1 MSKKATQ
8 ALAPGQIIPTPP
20 NFPVEWSDPDDAKL
34 TWALSKAI
42 KEPVPA
48 LVDTVTKVFLEGGNA
63 SFELVE
69 LPFRV
74 RVELF
79 STYQY
84 LGMVPVDAPPEVV
97 MKGMGLLNRA
107 APGVFKTIMK
117 KMGEGMSKKSEAVLD
132 PLIARFEPYWCEEL
146 LPEIQQHLAYF
157 ESCDLRGLS
166 LNQLQAHIAEAL
178 KRTARMGELHGIAL
192 LLMLYGLS
200 QFEEFYTELFPGSTT
215 LDALQLT
222 QGLDNKTVAG
232 DRALWRLSRT
242 VRSQPE
248 VLAILAE
255 QEPERVISALETS
268 VEGQSFLADL
278 RTWLAEYGQRL
289 NSVFSFL
296 EPSWIDDPTPVIRN
310 LQVYISQADARS
322 EMDPTRLVAERE
334 QAIAEARAKIAA
346 YPQPVKDRFELLL
359 QAAQTATIV
368 HEDHNYW
375 IDQRFIFQIQRIIL
389 EIGRRYVQ
397 TGMLETVN
405 DVFYLTPDDLQ
416 NGREST
422 FKQLVQERQA
432 TIAHFSQVTAPPMLG
447 TAPPFDMSDAGSVI
461 RAIFK
466 GELAQPSA
474 SQPAANM
481 VQGLAG
487 SAGVIQGPARVLHSL
502 TDASKLQPGDILITV
517 ATEPPWTP
525 LFATAAAVV
534 TDNGGVLSHTAV
546 VAREYRIPAVVGT
559 GQATSIFRDGQ
570 LIEVD
575 GNAGTVRVIDVE
587 PQPEPVLVGQ
597 GNNRES

>member
-1 MSKKATQ
+1 M
-8 ALAPGQIIPTPP
+8 
-20 NFPVEWSDPDDAKL
+20 
-34 TWALSKAI
+34 
-42 KEPVPA
+42 
-48 LVDTVTKVFLEGGNA
+48 
-63 SFELVE
+63 
-69 LPFRV
+69 
-74 RVELF
+74 
-79 STYQY
+79 
-84 LGMVPVDAPPEVV
+84 
-97 MKGMGLLNRA
+97 
-107 APGVFKTIMK
+107 
-117 KMGEGMSKKSEAVLD
+117 
-132 PLIARFEPYWCEEL
+132 
-146 LPEIQQHLAYF
+146 
-157 ESCDLRGLS
+157 
-166 LNQLQAHIAEAL
+166 AEAL
-178 KRTARMGELHGIAL
+178 KRTARMGEFHGIAL

-215 LDALQLT
+215 LDALRLT

-232 DRALWRLSRT
+232 DRALWQLSRAA
-242 VRSQPE
+242 RSLPE
-248 VLAILAE
+248 VQAILTG
-255 QEPERVISALETS
+255 QEPETVIAALEAS
-268 VEGQSFLADL
+268 VEARPFLADL
-278 RTWLAEYGQRL
+278 RVWLAEYGQRL

-296 EPSWIDDPTPVIRN
+296 EPSWIEDPTPAIRN
-310 LQVYISQADARS
+310 LQAYVTQADARPQ
-322 EMDPTRLVAERE
+322 MDPTTLAAERE

-346 YPQPVKDRFELLL
+346 YPQPIKDRFELLL

-375 IDQRFIFQIQRIIL
+375 IDQRFIYQIQRLIL

-447 TAPPFDMSDAGSVI
+447 TAPPFDMSDSGSVI
-461 RAIFK
+461 RALFK

-474 SQPAANM
+474 SRPEANM

-487 SAGVIQGPARVLHSL
+487 SAGVIQGTARVLHSL
-502 TDASKLQPGDILITV
+502 TDAGKLQPGDILITV

-559 GQATSIFRDGQ
+559 GRATSTFVDGQ
-570 LIEVD
+570 LLEVD
-575 GNAGTVRVIDVE
+575 GDAGIVRVIDVST
-587 PQPEPVLVGQ
+587 QPEPVLAGQ
-597 GNNRES
+597 GRLS